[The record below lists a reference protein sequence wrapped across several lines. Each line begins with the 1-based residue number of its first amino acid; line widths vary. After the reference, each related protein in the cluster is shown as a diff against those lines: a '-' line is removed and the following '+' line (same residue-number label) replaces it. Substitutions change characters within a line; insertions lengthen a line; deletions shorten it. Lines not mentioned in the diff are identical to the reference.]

1 MKSFTIRLAGQL
13 FTICP
18 VCDYIREYCKDY
30 IVADDKRAAATETG
44 GTVSESTPGNS
55 VACATESPVYFS
67 IVTTQSDIDF
77 EREKSA
83 REDIKE
89 GIPIRHFS
97 DAYLETLAVYRKIA
111 DHILSCD
118 TLLFHGSVIAVDGEG
133 YLFTAK
139 SGTGKSTHTRLWRE
153 YFGERAVMV
162 NDDKPLLHIT
172 DSGVTAYGTPW
183 DGKHRLSTNTAVPL
197 KGICILTRDTT
208 NHIEQAEPHATYP
221 MIVQQ
226 TNRSLSADGMKQTLS
241 LIDRMLNVMPVY
253 RLGCNMDIEAA
264 RVAYEG
270 MNRLKKQEES

>member
-1 MKSFTIRLAGQL
+1 MESFTIRLAGQY

-30 IVADDKRAAATETG
+30 IVADVTGQSGIADGDTEYTSSG
-44 GTVSESTPGNS
+44 VGDIT
-55 VACATESPVYFS
+55 TES
-67 IVTTQSDIDF
+67 VTRIRITQSDIDF

-83 REDIKE
+83 GEDIKE

-111 DHILSCD
+111 DRLLSCD

-162 NDDKPLLHIT
+162 NDDKPLLRIT

-197 KGICILTRDTT
+197 KGICILARDTT
-208 NHIEQAEPHATYP
+208 NHIEPVEPHAVYP
-221 MIVQQ
+221 LIVQQ

-241 LIDRMLNVMPVY
+241 LIDRMLNVVPVY

-270 MNRLKKQEES
+270 MNRLKKQEEL

>member
-1 MKSFTIRLAGQL
+1 MKSFTIRLAGQY

-30 IVADDKRAAATETG
+30 IVADVTGQSGIADGDTEYTSTG
-44 GTVSESTPGNS
+44 VGDIT
-55 VACATESPVYFS
+55 TES
-67 IVTTQSDIDF
+67 VTRIRITQSDIDF

-83 REDIKE
+83 KEDIKE

-111 DHILSCD
+111 DNLLSCD
-118 TLLFHGSVIAVDGEG
+118 TLLFHGSVIAVDGKG

-172 DSGVTAYGTPW
+172 DSSVTAYGTPW
-183 DGKHRLSTNTAVPL
+183 DGKHRLSTNIVVPL
-197 KGICILTRDTT
+197 KGICILTRNAK
-208 NHIEQAEPHATYP
+208 NHIEPVEPHAVYP
-221 MIVQQ
+221 LIVQQ
-226 TNRSLSADGMKQTLS
+226 TNRSLLADGMKQTLS
-241 LIDRMLNVMPVY
+241 LIDRMLTVVPVY

-270 MNRLKKQEES
+270 MKYHIRH

>member
-1 MKSFTIRLAGQL
+1 MESFTIRLAGQL

-30 IVADDKRAAATETG
+30 IVADVTGQSGIADGDTEYTSSG
-44 GTVSESTPGNS
+44 VGDIT
-55 VACATESPVYFS
+55 TES
-67 IVTTQSDIDF
+67 VTRIRITQSDIDF

-89 GIPIRHFS
+89 GIPIRQFP

-111 DHILSCD
+111 DHLLSCD
-118 TLLFHGSVIAVDGEG
+118 TLLFHGSVIAVDGIG

-162 NDDKPLLHIT
+162 NDDKPLLRIT

-197 KGICILTRDTT
+197 KDICILTRDTT
-208 NHIEQAEPHATYP
+208 NHIEQAEPHAVYP
-221 MIVQQ
+221 LIVQQ
-226 TNRSLSADGMKQTLS
+226 TNRSLSSDGMKQTLS
-241 LIDRMLNVMPVY
+241 LIDRMLNVVPVY

>member
-1 MKSFTIRLAGQL
+1 MESFTIRLAGQY

-30 IVADDKRAAATETG
+30 IVADVTGQSGIADGDTEYTSSG
-44 GTVSESTPGNS
+44 VGDIT
-55 VACATESPVYFS
+55 TES
-67 IVTTQSDIDF
+67 VTRIRITQSDIDF

-83 REDIKE
+83 GEDIKE

-111 DHILSCD
+111 DCLLSCN

-162 NDDKPLLHIT
+162 NDDKPLLRIT

-197 KGICILTRDTT
+197 KGICILARDTT
-208 NHIEQAEPHATYP
+208 NHIEPVETHAVYP
-221 MIVQQ
+221 LIVQQ

-241 LIDRMLNVMPVY
+241 LIDRMLNVVPVY

-270 MNRLKKQEES
+270 MNRLKKQEEL

>member
-1 MKSFTIRLAGQL
+1 MENFTIRLAGQY
-13 FTICP
+13 FTIGP

-30 IVADDKRAAATETG
+30 IVADVTGQSGIADGDTEYTSSG
-44 GTVSESTPGNS
+44 VGDIT
-55 VACATESPVYFS
+55 TES
-67 IVTTQSDIDF
+67 VTRIRITQSDIDF

-89 GIPIRHFS
+89 SIPIRRFS

-111 DHILSCD
+111 DCLLSCD

-183 DGKHRLSTNTAVPL
+183 DGKHRLSTNIAVPL
-197 KGICILTRDTT
+197 KGICILTRNAK
-208 NHIEQAEPHATYP
+208 NHIEPVEPHAVYP
-221 MIVQQ
+221 LIVQQ
-226 TNRSLSADGMKQTLS
+226 TNRSLSADGMKHTLS
-241 LIDRMLNVMPVY
+241 LIDRMLHVVPVY
-253 RLGCNMDIEAA
+253 RLGCNMNIEAA

>member
-1 MKSFTIRLAGQL
+1 MKSFTIRLAGQY

-18 VCDYIREYCKDY
+18 VYDYIREYCKDY
-30 IVADDKRAAATETG
+30 IVADVTGQSGIADGDTEYTSTG
-44 GTVSESTPGNS
+44 IGDIT
-55 VACATESPVYFS
+55 TES
-67 IVTTQSDIDF
+67 VTRIRITQSDIDF

-83 REDIKE
+83 REDTKE

-111 DHILSCD
+111 DCLLSCN

-183 DGKHRLSTNTAVPL
+183 DGKHRLSTNIAVPL
-197 KGICILTRDTT
+197 KDICILTRDIK
-208 NHIEQAEPHATYP
+208 NHIEQVEPHAVYP
-221 MIVQQ
+221 LIVQQ

-241 LIDRMLNVMPVY
+241 LIDHMLNVVPVY
-253 RLGCNMDIEAA
+253 RLGCNMNIEAA

-270 MNRLKKQEES
+270 MNRLKKQEE

>member
-1 MKSFTIRLAGQL
+1 MESFTIRLAGQY
-13 FTICP
+13 FEICP
-18 VCDYIREYCKDY
+18 VYDYIREYCKDY
-30 IVADDKRAAATETG
+30 IVADVTGQSGIADGDTEHTSSG
-44 GTVSESTPGNS
+44 VGDIT
-55 VACATESPVYFS
+55 TES
-67 IVTTQSDIDF
+67 VTRIRITQSDIDF

-89 GIPIRHFS
+89 GIPIRQFY

-111 DHILSCD
+111 DHLLSCD
-118 TLLFHGSVIAVDGEG
+118 TLLFHGSVIAVDGIG

-162 NDDKPLLHIT
+162 NDDKPLLRIT
-172 DSGVTAYGTPW
+172 DSCVTAYGTPW
-183 DGKHRLSTNTAVPL
+183 DGKHRLSTNIAVPL
-197 KGICILTRDTT
+197 KGICILTRDIT
-208 NHIEQAEPHATYP
+208 NHIEQAEPHAAYP
-221 MIVQQ
+221 LIVQQ

-241 LIDRMLNVMPVY
+241 LIDRMLNVVPVY
-253 RLGCNMDIEAA
+253 RLGVNMDIEAA